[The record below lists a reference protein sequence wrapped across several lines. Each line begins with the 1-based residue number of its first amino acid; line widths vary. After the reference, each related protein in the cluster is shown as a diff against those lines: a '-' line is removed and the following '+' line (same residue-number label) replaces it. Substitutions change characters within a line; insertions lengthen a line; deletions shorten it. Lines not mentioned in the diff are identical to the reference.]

1 MSRQPCWCLFQS
13 NETAAMLAFQTDPVG
28 VGLFLCKQLFSFA
41 PINLHR
47 CWPCEWKRSIMTDY
61 VTGRDEVNLQSI
73 LIGSWKGEI
82 GLPPTWDCQL
92 CCTRKHQFVDSL
104 LVNDMM
110 AEYFCFNG
118 LWHKPHRQQ
127 NLTDIQNFWNLD
139 QNKKSETK
147 QGGRTGKSQKE
158 LHETESVG
166 QAAWRLTHLL
176 VWWDMMMMIMTKQA
190 WSIITIIMHNDT
202 RMSLQCLTYNW
213 FTSVLFWCDSRRFPL
228 SITLIVIYVFMVKCL

>member
-1 MSRQPCWCLFQS
+1 
-13 NETAAMLAFQTDPVG
+13 
-28 VGLFLCKQLFSFA
+28 
-41 PINLHR
+41 
-47 CWPCEWKRSIMTDY
+47 MTDY

-82 GLPPTWDCQL
+82 GLSPTWDCQL

-110 AEYFCFNG
+110 AEHFCFNG
-118 LWHKPHRQQ
+118 FWHKPHRQQ
-127 NLTDIQNFWNLD
+127 NLTNIQNFWNLD
-139 QNKKSETK
+139 QNKKKSETK
-147 QGGRTGKSQKE
+147 QGGRTGKSPKE

-166 QAAWRLTHLL
+166 QAAWRPTRLL
-176 VWWDMMMMIMTKQA
+176 VWRDMMMMMMIKQA

-202 RMSLQCLTYNW
+202 IMSLQCLTYNW
-213 FTSVLFWCDSRRFPL
+213 FTSVLFWCDSGRFPL